1 MRTTKLR
8 LAGLVLISQMI
19 LACTTPGSTD
29 SADALHNSGW
39 TLSSLPGQVSIV
51 GHPATLNFANGR
63 VSGSDGC
70 NRYNGSYAL
79 TGDKLRIG
87 GDLVATRMACP
98 EPVMRQAEAF
108 GSALTQATTFRR
120 DGQRLLL
127 LDAAGAQL
135 ATLSE
140 QVQELAATAWAVTG
154 YNNGLQAVVS
164 VLRGSALTVVFA
176 ADGKVSGSAGC
187 NHYSA
192 TYSTSGH
199 NLRIGQPAA
208 TRKWC
213 PQPDGV
219 MEQEDRFLRALA
231 SAATW
236 RLDGDRL
243 ELRTA
248 AGALALS
255 LRAKPNAAAPTPT
268 PETTAAY
275 TETSDNP
282 AG

>member
-29 SADALHNSGW
+29 SADALHHTGW
-39 TLSSLPGQVSIV
+39 TLSSLPGQASIV
-51 GHPATLNFANGR
+51 GHPATLNFADGR

-98 EPVMRQAEAF
+98 EPAMQQAEAF
-108 GSALTQATTFRR
+108 ARALTQATTFRR

-127 LDAAGAQL
+127 LDAGGAQL

-248 AGALALS
+248 ADALALS
-255 LRAKPNAAAPTPT
+255 LRATPSTAAPTRT
-268 PETTAAY
+268 PETTASY